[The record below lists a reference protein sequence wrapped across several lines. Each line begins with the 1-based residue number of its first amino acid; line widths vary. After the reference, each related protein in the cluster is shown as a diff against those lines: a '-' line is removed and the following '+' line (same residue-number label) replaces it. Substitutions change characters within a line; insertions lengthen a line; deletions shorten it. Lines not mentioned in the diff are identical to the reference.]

1 MGLSRAH
8 LSYVHARCVWIAR
21 YTCVHA
27 DLEWGC
33 ILGIIS
39 PALLLSTNHTN
50 LLSLI
55 IKARIICMIHSLYKC
70 IIMYTHTTH
79 THMHMHMH
87 MHMQTHTHTHLQTFG
102 QLNIG
107 QDAKKTITSSRIQVA
122 SMIGALPSGKNS
134 IQSVQHSCK
143 VFPSRKSMDIYSN
156 CIHIH
161 SISYQGQNILLA
173 FVQ

>member
-1 MGLSRAH
+1 MYYH
-8 LSYVHARCVWIAR
+8 VHA
-21 YTCVHA
+21 
-27 DLEWGC
+27 
-33 ILGIIS
+33 
-39 PALLLSTNHTN
+39 
-50 LLSLI
+50 
-55 IKARIICMIHSLYKC
+55 
-70 IIMYTHTTH
+70 HTTH
-79 THMHMHMH
+79 THSHAHAH
-87 MHMQTHTHTHLQTFG
+87 AHTHTHACTLANFG
-102 QLNIG
+102 LSNIG

>member
-70 IIMYTHTTH
+70 TIMYTHIQH
-79 THMHMHMH
+79 THSHAHAH
-87 MHMQTHTHTHLQTFG
+87 AHTHTRIHTCKLLVYQI
-102 QLNIG
+102 IG